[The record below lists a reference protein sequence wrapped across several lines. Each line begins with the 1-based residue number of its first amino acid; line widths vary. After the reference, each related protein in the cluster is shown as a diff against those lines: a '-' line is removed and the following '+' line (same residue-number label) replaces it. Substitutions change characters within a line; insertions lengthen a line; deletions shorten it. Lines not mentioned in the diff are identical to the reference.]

1 MNKQIFFLLFFLT
14 FFNLKGQEGLVEFN
28 KDEIIQSG
36 RKAFFN
42 KNLPELIEI
51 TNRINSFYLLSNDS
65 VLLAK
70 NFHFKALQNKLT
82 YNNDSAFY
90 YYQKSIDIS
99 KLIND
104 SLAVGRRLLSMA
116 VLQRNAKD
124 YLGSEISSIEA
135 LKYLEPLNSHGYL
148 ESLYNNLGLV
158 SEELN
163 QDEDAIKY
171 YKKAY
176 QTGDFIEN
184 KNRKELS
191 YIRFHNNLG
200 LLYQRDSSHQKAV
213 EYFKKGLM
221 LDSLKQKHP
230 THYALLLENLTYSEY
245 KLGIEKNTEKKY
257 HEVLTLRNKLK
268 EENEVPA
275 TFEVPTTLNNLANF
289 HFDKKNYSTAKA
301 YANEALKHAKQ
312 THNNKRWLEA
322 LELLSYLTTGKESK
336 EYLREYIGLNDSL
349 FQQERQLKNQFA
361 KIRYETEKTEK
372 ENADLKI
379 ENEKTLAEAEAQ
391 KQRATIGLLLSGI
404 SIMFLLSSISFFRF
418 RRKKLLF
425 LAQLQ
430 KIEAREQER
439 RQIAKSLH
447 DEVAGDLRLL
457 HRKLEKSLL
466 LEEAQKLELVKDNVR
481 NLSHQLS
488 SVSFEEVPFR
498 DQILNLVSDYFSPE
512 FIIKVNG
519 LKEIEWSQANNS
531 IKRMLYLSLRECIQN
546 CQKYAEASKMTISFS
561 IHKKSVLL
569 DVVDNGKGFDT
580 ATQKK
585 GIGLLNLQERVHE
598 LNGTLTIE
606 SEVGKGTHIIIQI
619 PLNV

>member
-1 MNKQIFFLLFFLT
+1 MNNKFYFLLFFFTL
-14 FFNLKGQEGLVEFN
+14 FALRAQESLIEFN
-28 KDEIIQSG
+28 RDEVIQLG
-36 RKAFFN
+36 RRAYFN
-42 KNLPELIEI
+42 KNLPELVRI
-51 TNRINSFYLLSNDS
+51 TNKVNSLYLLSNDS
-65 VLLAK
+65 ILLAK
-70 NFHFKALQNKLT
+70 LYHFKALQNKLT

-90 YYQKSIDIS
+90 YYQKSTNIS

-116 VLQRNAKD
+116 ILQKD
-124 YLGSEISSIEA
+124 SKDFLGSEISSVEA
-135 LKYLEPLNSHGYL
+135 LRYLEPIKSYTYL
-148 ESLYNNLGLV
+148 ERTYNNLAIV
-158 SEELN
+158 TFELN
-163 QDEDAIKY
+163 QHKEALNY
-171 YKKAY
+171 YEKALKFNQILDNKPGYLHIMNNIGSLYQQKNNHKKANEY
-176 QTGDFIEN
+176 FL
-184 KNRKELS
+184 K
-191 YIRFHNNLG
+191 G
-200 LLYQRDSSHQKAV
+200 LL
-213 EYFKKGLM
+213 
-221 LDSLKQKHP
+221 LDSILEKHP
-230 THYALLLENLTYSEY
+230 IRYTLLLENLTYSKY
-245 KLGIEKNTEKKY
+245 RLGINDSVLSNYKKILDIRRK
-257 HEVLTLRNKLK
+257 HK
-268 EENEVPA
+268 EYSEL
-275 TFEVPTTLNNLANF
+275 PTTLINLAEF
-289 HFDKKNYSTAKA
+289 YIDKKNYSIAKA
-301 YANEALKHAKQ
+301 YANEALKYAKQ
-312 THNNKRWLEA
+312 THNNKRWLNA
-322 LELLSYLTTGKESK
+322 LLTLSILSEGNESK
-336 EYLREYIGLNDSL
+336 AYLEEYITLNDSL

-425 LAQLQ
+425 LTQLQ
-430 KIEAREQER
+430 KIEAREEER

-498 DQILNLVSDYFSPE
+498 DQVVNLVSDYFSPE

-519 LKEIEWSQANNS
+519 LKEIDWSQANNS

-585 GIGLLNLQERVHE
+585 GIGLLNLQERVQE

-606 SEVGKGTHIIIQI
+606 SEVGKGTHIIIQT
-619 PLNV
+619 PLNA

>member
-1 MNKQIFFLLFFLT
+1 MNNKFYFLIIFFTLI
-14 FFNLKGQEGLVEFN
+14 NLKAQEGLIEFN
-28 KDEIIQSG
+28 RDEIIQSG

-42 KNLPELIEI
+42 KDLPELVKI
-51 TNRINSFYLLSNDS
+51 TNKINSLYLLSNDS
-65 VLLAK
+65 ILLAK
-70 NFHFKALQNKLT
+70 LYHFKALQNKLT

-90 YYQKSIDIS
+90 YYQKSTDIS

-116 VLQRNAKD
+116 ILQKD
-124 YLGSEISSIEA
+124 SKDFLGSEISSIEA
-135 LKYLEPLNSHGYL
+135 LEYLEPLKSYRYL
-148 ESLYNNLGLV
+148 ESVYNNLGLV
-158 SEELN
+158 SYELN
-163 QDEDAIKY
+163 QYDESLKY
-171 YKKAY
+171 YLLSIKINNLVKKD
-176 QTGDFIEN
+176 TL
-184 KNRKELS
+184 RKETS
-191 YIRFHNNLG
+191 YLYTTNNIG
-200 LLYQRDSSHQKAV
+200 LLYQNQSKHKEAV
-213 EYFKKGLM
+213 EYFKKGLNHK
-221 LDSLKQKHP
+221 DIKQKYR
-230 THYALLLENLTYSEY
+230 THYALLLENLTFSNYILNSTQPNERIVKNYSEV
-245 KLGIEKNTEKKY
+245 IDIRKKSKDF
-257 HEVLTLRNKLK
+257 HSLS
-268 EENEVPA
+268 
-275 TFEVPTTLNNLANF
+275 TTYLNLANYF
-289 HFDKKNYSTAKA
+289 LDQGKRRESKLNAK
-301 YANEALKHAKQ
+301 EALKYAKE

-322 LELLSYLTTGKESK
+322 LILLSKLNSGNESK
-336 EYLREYIGLNDSL
+336 AYLDEYITLNDSL

-361 KIRYETEKTEK
+361 KIRYETDKKEK
-372 ENADLKI
+372 ENEALKI

-425 LAQLQ
+425 LTQLQ

-498 DQILNLVSDYFSPE
+498 DQVVNLVSDYFSPE

-519 LKEIEWSQANNS
+519 LKEIDWSQANNS

-585 GIGLLNLQERVHE
+585 GIGLLNLQERVQE

-606 SEVGKGTHIIIQI
+606 SEVGKGTHIIIQT
-619 PLNV
+619 PLNA